1 LVYLVY
7 LYDSALHRK
16 TQSDETA
23 SEPLRRR
30 LSFSLFK
37 VQTSIKTRLTSKHL
51 KEKEMIPTAE
61 LQKPSIKTELPG
73 PKSRE
78 IIAADTEYVT
88 PSYPRPDYKLV
99 IDHAHGVWI
108 TDPDD
113 NVFLD
118 CNAGVAVCSTGH
130 THPEVV
136 AAITKQANEF
146 IHLCGTDFYYRH
158 MPELGKKLNEIV
170 PIDGPTKTH
179 FANSGAE
186 AVETALKL
194 AMYHTHRQKFVS
206 FYGSFHGRTLGA
218 LSLTSSKKA
227 QRLGF
232 MRQALDVVHIP
243 YPNKFRHFAN
253 EMPTDEETIS
263 RDVIN
268 WLENRVFKTTTPP
281 EEVAGIVLEVVQ
293 GEGGYIPAPK
303 PFVKELRRICDQYGI
318 MLIVDEVQSGMG
330 RTGKMFALDHY
341 DGVKADIVCMAKGL
355 GSGMPIGACTA
366 RADVMDW
373 HKGAHASTFGGN
385 PVCLAAA
392 LKTIELLQGGLV
404 ENSATVGAYLEAG
417 LNKLKGKYEC
427 IGDVRG
433 YGMMLGVE
441 FVTDKTSLKPD
452 AELRDKVEMACY
464 QKGLIILGCGSNAI
478 RWSPPLILTK
488 ENVDVALQIFDE
500 AIAESI

>member
-1 LVYLVY
+1 MTP
-7 LYDSALHRK
+7 
-16 TQSDETA
+16 TQE
-23 SEPLRRR
+23 
-30 LSFSLFK
+30 F
-37 VQTSIKTRLTSKHL
+37 
-51 KEKEMIPTAE
+51 EKPI
-61 LQKPSIKTELPG
+61 IRTELPG

-78 IIAADTEYVT
+78 IIEADAQYVT

-99 IDHAHGVWI
+99 ADHASGVWI

-130 THPEVV
+130 CHPEVV
-136 AAITKQANEF
+136 AAIQKQVSEL

-158 MPELGKKLNEIV
+158 MPQLGKKLDEIV

-186 AVETALKL
+186 AIETALKL
-194 AMYHTHRQKFVS
+194 AMYHTRRQKFIS
-206 FYGSFHGRTLGA
+206 FFGSFHGRTLGA
-218 LSLTSSKKA
+218 LSLTSSRKA

-243 YPNKFRHFAN
+243 YPNKFRHFATD
-253 EMPTDEETIS
+253 MPTDEETIT
-263 RDVIN
+263 RDCIK
-268 WLENRVFKTTTPP
+268 WIEERLFKTTTPP

-293 GEGGYIPAPK
+293 GEGGYVPAPTA
-303 PFVKELRRICDQYGI
+303 FVNELRRICDENGI
-318 MLIVDEVQSGMG
+318 MFIVDEVQSGMG
-330 RTGKMFALDHY
+330 RTGKMFALDHH

-366 RADVMDW
+366 RADIMDW

-385 PVCLAAA
+385 PVALTAA
-392 LKTIELLQGGLV
+392 LKTIELLQDGLV
-404 ENSATVGAYLEAG
+404 ENSRKVGAYLEAG
-417 LNKLKGKYEC
+417 LNNLKEKYEV

-433 YGMMLGVE
+433 MGMMLGVE
-441 FVTDKTSLKPD
+441 FVTDRETLKPD
-452 AELRDKVEMACY
+452 AELRDRVEMACFNR
-464 QKGLIILGCGSNAI
+464 GLIILGCGANSI

-488 ENVDVALQIFDE
+488 ENVDVALDIFDE
-500 AIAESI
+500 AIAESMKS

>member
-1 LVYLVY
+1 
-7 LYDSALHRK
+7 
-16 TQSDETA
+16 
-23 SEPLRRR
+23 
-30 LSFSLFK
+30 
-37 VQTSIKTRLTSKHL
+37 
-51 KEKEMIPTAE
+51 MMPTKE

-78 IIAADTEYVT
+78 IIDADSRYVT

-99 IDHAHGVWI
+99 VDHAKGVWVW
-108 TDPDD
+108 DPDD
-113 NVFLD
+113 NLFLD

-130 THPEVV
+130 CHPEIVE
-136 AAITKQANEF
+136 AITKQANEF
-146 IHLCGTDFYYRH
+146 IHFCGTDFFYRH
-158 MPELGKKLNEIV
+158 MPELGKKLEEIC
-170 PIDGPTKTH
+170 PIEGPTRTH

-186 AVETALKL
+186 AVETALKV
-194 AMYHTHRQKFVS
+194 AMYHTRRQKFIS

-232 MRQALDVVHIP
+232 MRQALDVVHVP

-253 EMPTDEETIS
+253 DLPTDDETIT

-268 WLENRVFKTTTPP
+268 WIENRLFKTTTPP

-303 PFVKELRRICDQYGI
+303 QFVRELRRICDENGI

-341 DGVKADIVCMAKGL
+341 EGVKADIMCLAKGL
-355 GSGMPIGACTA
+355 GSGMPIGACIA
-366 RADVMDW
+366 RADIMDW

-385 PVCLAAA
+385 PVALTAA
-392 LKTIELLQGGLV
+392 LKTIELLQNGLID
-404 ENSATVGAYLEAG
+404 NSREVGAYLESG
-417 LNKLKGKYEC
+417 LRKLQEKYDC

-433 YGMMLGVE
+433 LGMMLGVE
-441 FVTDKTSLKPD
+441 FVTDKETLKPN
-452 AELRDKVEMACY
+452 AELRDRIEMECY
-464 QKGLIILGCGSNAI
+464 KRGLIILGCGNNAI

-488 ENVDVALQIFDE
+488 ENADVALQIFDE
-500 AIAESI
+500 VIADVI

>member
-1 LVYLVY
+1 MMP
-7 LYDSALHRK
+7 
-16 TQSDETA
+16 T
-23 SEPLRRR
+23 
-30 LSFSLFK
+30 
-37 VQTSIKTRLTSKHL
+37 
-51 KEKEMIPTAE
+51 KELERPN
-61 LQKPSIKTELPG
+61 IKTELPG

-78 IIAADTEYVT
+78 IIDADARYVT

-99 IDHAHGVWI
+99 VDHAKGVWVW
-108 TDPDD
+108 DPDD
-113 NVFLD
+113 NLFLD

-130 THPEVV
+130 CHPEIVE
-136 AAITKQANEF
+136 AITKQANEF
-146 IHLCGTDFYYRH
+146 IHFCGTDFFYRH
-158 MPELGKKLNEIV
+158 MPELGKKLEEIC
-170 PIDGPTKTH
+170 PINGPTRTH

-186 AVETALKL
+186 AIETALKV
-194 AMYHTHRQKFVS
+194 AMYHTRRQKFIS

-232 MRQALDVVHIP
+232 MRQALDVVHVP
-243 YPNKFRHFAN
+243 YPNKFRHFAT
-253 EMPTDEETIS
+253 EMPTDDETIT

-268 WLENRVFKTTTPP
+268 WIENRLFKTTTPP

-303 PFVKELRRICDQYGI
+303 QFVKELRRICDENGI

-341 DGVKADIVCMAKGL
+341 DGIKADIMTLAKGL
-355 GSGMPIGACTA
+355 GSGMPIGACIA
-366 RADVMDW
+366 RADIMDW

-385 PVCLAAA
+385 PVALSAA
-392 LKTIELLQGGLV
+392 LKTIELLQNGLV
-404 ENSATVGAYLEAG
+404 DNAAEVGAYLRSG
-417 LNKLKGKYEC
+417 LEKLQEKYDC

-441 FVTDKTSLKPD
+441 FVTDKKSLKP
-452 AELRDKVEMACY
+452 APELRDAIEMDCY
-464 QKGLIILGCGSNAI
+464 KRGLIILGCGNNAI

-488 ENVDVALQIFDE
+488 ENVNVALQIFDE
-500 AIAESI
+500 AIAASI